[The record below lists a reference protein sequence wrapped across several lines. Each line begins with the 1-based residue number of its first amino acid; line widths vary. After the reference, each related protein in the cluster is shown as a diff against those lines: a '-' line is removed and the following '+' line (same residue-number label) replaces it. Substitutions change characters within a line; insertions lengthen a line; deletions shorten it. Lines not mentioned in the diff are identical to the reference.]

1 MRASRHLE
9 AFAVTTCRAA
19 IYVRVSTTDQ
29 HPEAQ
34 LHPLREYAEARGF
47 DVVDEYIDHGVSGAK
62 DSRPALDRMMTAARR
77 RDLDVIVTVKLDRIA
92 RSVQHLVGVASEF
105 EALGVD
111 LVVRDQSIDTST
123 PTGKLT
129 FHVLAALAEFERD
142 LIRER
147 TQAGL
152 DLARKRGKRFGRP
165 PATDSKQRERIVR
178 LRKSGHSLRTIAE
191 RVGVGRGT
199 VQRVLAARV

>member
-1 MRASRHLE
+1 
-9 AFAVTTCRAA
+9 VTTCRAA

-77 RDLDVIVTVKLDRIA
+77 RDLDVIVTVKLDRLA
-92 RSVQHLVGVASEF
+92 RSVQHLVGMASEL

-111 LVVRDQSIDTST
+111 LVVRDQAIDTST

-147 TQAGL
+147 THAGL
-152 DLARKRGKRFGRP
+152 ELARKRGKRFGRP
-165 PATDSKQRERIVR
+165 LATDSKQRARIIR
-178 LRKSGHSLRTIAE
+178 LRTSGHSLRAIAD

-199 VQRVLAARV
+199 VERVLATRT